1 MVVSITPML
10 ALQGLTLWRGD
21 RTVFQNLS
29 LHIGGP
35 RTGLIGPN
43 GSGKSSLLRML
54 QGLLPPEPGGQ
65 ITLHDAHGQALASA
79 RFGLVFQN
87 PDHQILFPTVMEE
100 LCFGRIEQ
108 GLPLARAQ
116 SEARS
121 LARAHGAEEL
131 IGFAT
136 HELSEGQKQRVCI
149 LSVLADQPD
158 FLLLDEPCASL
169 DRAATRQIMAWLMT
183 LPQPVLMASH
193 SLELLEQ
200 FDEVIWLENGA
211 VVAQGPPTSVI
222 PAYKAKYT

>member
-1 MVVSITPML
+1 
-10 ALQGLTLWRGD
+10 
-21 RTVFQNLS
+21 
-29 LHIGGP
+29 
-35 RTGLIGPN
+35 
-43 GSGKSSLLRML
+43 
-54 QGLLPPEPGGQ
+54 LPPEPGGQ
-65 ITLHDAHGQALASA
+65 ITLHDARGEALASA

-131 IGFAT
+131 IGLAT

-169 DRAATRQIMAWLMT
+169 DRATTRQIMAWLTT

-193 SLELLEQ
+193 SLELLDQ

-222 PAYKAKYT
+222 PAYKARYA